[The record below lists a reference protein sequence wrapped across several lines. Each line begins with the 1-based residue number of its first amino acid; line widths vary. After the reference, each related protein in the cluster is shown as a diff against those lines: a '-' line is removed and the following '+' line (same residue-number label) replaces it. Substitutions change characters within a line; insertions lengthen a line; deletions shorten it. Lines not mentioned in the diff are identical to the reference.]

1 MTCLSC
7 PTRSLPT
14 PCDVGCSRAQHSVPR
29 RCPRL
34 WGTERSTGIRRWPV
48 YLARAS
54 QFPLRGSDQQPDTDF
69 VDSSVGSTLLARGE
83 PSAPH
88 GCFVHGRLDVES
100 FFLPCIPRA
109 NPWRLVAGNSLGLL
123 APSVPRSRPS
133 GRRDCVRS
141 RSIGRFCTA
150 PTPSARALSTRVT
163 PVSPVVSL
171 ERNARVRL
179 PARSCV
185 GWTREPGGRA
195 SVAFMV
201 EGNNTAD
208 AALPHSIRSLARSP
222 FAPLHGPGT
231 TLRRSFG
238 TRQLLSN
245 RRSGRADSDVRR
257 GAKPCGRRGRDATPP
272 PFSRNFHKVRPR
284 PFRPDVRDTPRL
296 ATLVHACR

>member
-1 MTCLSC
+1 MFIVSNALAAN
-7 PTRSLPT
+7 
-14 PCDVGCSRAQHSVPR
+14 CDVGCSRAQHSVPR

-109 NPWRLVAGNSLGLL
+109 NPWRLVAGKSLGLL
-123 APSVPRSRPS
+123 APSVPRSRPR

-238 TRQLLSN
+238 TRHN
-245 RRSGRADSDVRR
+245 YFRTADRVAPTRTSGGVPNPVDAE
-257 GAKPCGRRGRDATPP
+257 DATLH
-272 PFSRNFHKVRPR
+272 RHL
-284 PFRPDVRDTPRL
+284 FRGTFTRFDRGLFDPTSGTHR
-296 ATLVHACR
+296 A